1 MAADG
6 DATAL
11 TAMTAAGSA
20 AMGAF
25 SLWLANR
32 LLGKAAFQ
40 TAINN
45 GFQALTNELQEERK
59 ALLKQLNEVQIQA
72 AGERAELRGEI
83 INLTQVVEGLK
94 SILRRHGIPVPKSKA
109 LLGGEMIT
117 LAQEDGDAEGG

>member
-1 MAADG
+1 MGADG
-6 DATAL
+6 DTVMTAV
-11 TAMTAAGSA
+11 TAAGSA

-45 GFQALTNELQEERK
+45 GFQALTNELQEERM
-59 ALLKQLNEVQIQA
+59 ALLKQLNEVQVQSA
-72 AGERAELRGEI
+72 SERAELRGEI

-94 SILRRHGIPVPKSKA
+94 NLLRRHGIPVPHAKA

-117 LAQEDGDAEGG
+117 LAQEDDNETA